1 MTVRLLLFHVE
12 EMVDID
18 RVKLDFIILVDN
30 QRPEIMLAHQC
41 IAFQKRQK
49 LILSLI
55 QLLLFIG

>member
-1 MTVRLLLFHVE
+1 
-12 EMVDID
+12 MVDID

-30 QRPEIMLAHQC
+30 QRPEIILAHQC
-41 IAFQKRQK
+41 IAFQKRLK